1 MGDFRSAAGTPLH
14 YELRGTGP
22 LLVCHP
28 GGPGRPAAYLE
39 DLGGVA
45 RTLVLLDPRGTGGS
59 APADRYSFA
68 ELADDL
74 EALREEL
81 GVERMDLLGHSAGCW
96 TVLAYAA
103 RHPNRVSR
111 LVLLTPSRVPIPHG
125 ADEPS
130 RDVLVKRWFAAEPWY
145 PAAKAAWDADS
156 DDPAVFEAAMPLF
169 YGADTPAVR
178 AHLARE
184 ESTCDYDDYWS
195 AELDPSD
202 LAAVSVA
209 VTIIAGER
217 DVVTG
222 LAAPHVLAD
231 WLPNAAIIWLP
242 DAGHFPWVTQPE
254 LTASAISEALLSQ
267 A

>member
-1 MGDFRSAAGTPLH
+1 VS
-14 YELRGTGP
+14 
-22 LLVCHP
+22 
-28 GGPGRPAAYLE
+28 
-39 DLGGVA
+39 
-45 RTLVLLDPRGTGGS
+45 RTLVLLDPRGTGKS
-59 APADRYSFA
+59 EDAERHSFSD
-68 ELADDL
+68 LADDL
-74 EALREEL
+74 EELRRHL

-96 TVLAYAA
+96 AVLAYAA
-103 RHPNRVSR
+103 RNPGRVSR

-125 ADEPS
+125 ADEPT
-130 RDVLVKRWFAAEPWY
+130 RDVLVKRWFSAEPWY
-145 PAAKAAWDADS
+145 PVAKAAWDADS
-156 DDPAVFEAAMPLF
+156 DDPAVHEQAMPLF
-169 YGADTPAVR
+169 YAADTPAVR
-178 AHLARE
+178 AHRTGE
-184 ESTCDYDDYWS
+184 ERTSDYDDYWS

-254 LTASAISEALLSQ
+254 LTAAAIDEALLSP